1 LIRAFFKRLV
11 VATEPAE
18 KHQEALVNYS
28 IYSADRTNHLKI
40 VVIALVAIASFGIAA
55 HFKVGDQYSQMAHV
69 VKAGKP
75 SMRFAV
81 ALPARQDTSS
91 DLTFVN
97 GSPAPSDTQI
107 K

>member
-1 LIRAFFKRLV
+1 M
-11 VATEPAE
+11 
-18 KHQEALVNYS
+18 NYS
-28 IYSADRTNHLKI
+28 IYSADRATHLKI
-40 VVIALVAIASFGIAA
+40 VIVALAASIGIAGFGIAT
-55 HFKVGDQYSQMAHV
+55 HFKAGDQYSQMAHL

-81 ALPARQDTSS
+81 ALPARQDSLS

-97 GSPAPSDTQI
+97 GSPARSGTQT